1 MASIRPIRDNAPEP
15 IPMQAHAIDNLRY
28 IRETME
34 RAGSFTA
41 VPGFGGITMGLTAV
55 AAAAVATWQSSIDHW
70 LATWLMEGALAIV
83 IGVLAMWRKASLAGL
98 ELWSAPARKFAY
110 AFVPPM
116 VAGAAVTLALWRNG
130 LAHMIPGVWLL
141 LYGVG
146 VVTGGAFSVRVV
158 PVMGV
163 CFLAAGVAALFTPFS
178 WANLWLGACF
188 GGLHIVFGAII
199 ARKFGG

>member
-1 MASIRPIRDNAPEP
+1 MH
-15 IPMQAHAIDNLRY
+15 AHAIDNLRY

-55 AAAAVATWQSSIDHW
+55 AAAAVATWQSSMKHW
-70 LATWLMEGALAIV
+70 LATWLIEGVLAIV
-83 IGVLAMWRKASLAGL
+83 IGVLAMWRKASSAGL
-98 ELWSAPARKFAY
+98 ELWSAPTRKFVY

-116 VAGAAVTLALWRNG
+116 IAGAAVTLALWHNG
-130 LAHMIPGVWLL
+130 LVHLIPGVWLL
-141 LYGVG
+141 LYGIG

-163 CFLAAGVAALFTPFS
+163 CFLAAGVAALFTPFQ
-178 WANLWLGACF
+178 WGNLWLGACF

-199 ARKFGG
+199 ARRFGG